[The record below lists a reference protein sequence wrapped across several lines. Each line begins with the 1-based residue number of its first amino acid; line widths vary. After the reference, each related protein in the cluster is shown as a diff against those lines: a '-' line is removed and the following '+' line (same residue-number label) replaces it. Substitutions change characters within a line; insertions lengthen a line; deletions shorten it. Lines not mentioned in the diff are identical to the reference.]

1 MFLFKKEEVT
11 NNLLNEKRAFNKT
24 SIHVSN
30 IMMGFCLC
38 TLFVLKGLT
47 INAQTTPAT
56 SNFGCISKYQNV
68 GNWTEEGWQHHGKWY
83 FDGGMNGYIT
93 NCNGNNVTIR
103 KWVKQKYNQSP
114 TWWVGEYD
122 MIDVEVTGTMRV
134 YDNSDA
140 DWIGFVFGYQGPF
153 GYHSSADSID
163 GDFLLF
169 DWKQSN
175 EGCCSKEGFSLSR
188 LDGKLPHNLN
198 GTTLRYHYPYLPVYD
213 TIATRY
219 GSTEGWKDYV
229 TNHFKLIYTK
239 TNTTIII
246 NQAGPVSTNPS
257 TNDTIFNVNGTYK
270 PGRFGFYN
278 CSQDNSAYGAVRY
291 RLMKDFEFSDPVI
304 CKGGTAELNFL
315 GNDEMNFNYD
325 LIKNMTWIYGDGDID
340 TISFPDST
348 TINSTHTYNT
358 AGTYNVML
366 LIENCS
372 GCIDTAYNTIT
383 VTDSE
388 ISVINAIDP
397 LCFEDASGSIDIT
410 VNDGTA
416 PFQYN
421 WSNGESNEDISNLTA
436 GNYWVTMVDNNGCL
450 DSTNITLTDPAL
462 LDLTLSATNETCVG
476 DSDGEIIASP
486 SGGTGSYTYS
496 WTPQNNNS
504 SSLANLTAGSY
515 SLTVEDDNGC
525 TVTKT
530 ANLTSYSLPIVT
542 ANASQEIICIGE
554 PTQLTGS
561 GADSY
566 TWDNNVTD
574 GDNVSPSV
582 TTTYTVTG
590 TDANTCMNTAQITVT
605 VHALPIVTANASED
619 TICVGEPTQLTGSG
633 ADNYTWDNN
642 VTDGDNVS
650 PSVTTTYTVTGTD
663 ANTCMNTA
671 QITVTVHA
679 LPIVTANASED
690 TICVGEPT
698 QLTGSGADNY
708 TWDNNVT
715 DGDNVSPSVTT
726 TYTVTGTDANTCM
739 NTAQITV
746 TVHALPIVTANAS
759 EDTICVGEPT
769 QLTGSGADNYTWDNN
784 VTDGDN
790 VSPSVTTTYT
800 VTGTDANTCVNTAQI
815 TVTVHNNPIANAGI
829 DGLICP
835 GDDFPITASGGGSY
849 FWPHSGEATAT
860 ITVSPS
866 VDTWYTVEVT
876 NSFDCENSDSVLIE
890 LIVPGFTEAMN
901 DTGTVENI
909 YFIEIDAGQNDL
921 GDLSTIAIISNP
933 ANGNCSVNPTNGV
946 ITYQPDPGF
955 VGTDTIKY
963 IICDE
968 DCNNS
973 CDEGFIYIT
982 VIDEVLLEIPNGFSP
997 NGDGINDELIIEGL
1011 YKYPENEITIFNRW
1025 GDQVYYAKPYN
1036 NDWDGYGNNNSMLI
1050 GENKLIDGTYFYYFK
1065 YDNEHS
1071 VQSGNIELKRK

>member
-590 TDANTCMNTAQITVT
+590 TDANTC
-605 VHALPIVTANASED
+605 
-619 TICVGEPTQLTGSG
+619 
-633 ADNYTWDNN
+633 
-642 VTDGDNVS
+642 
-650 PSVTTTYTVTGTD
+650 
-663 ANTCMNTA
+663 
-671 QITVTVHA
+671 
-679 LPIVTANASED
+679 
-690 TICVGEPT
+690 
-698 QLTGSGADNY
+698 
-708 TWDNNVT
+708 
-715 DGDNVSPSVTT
+715 
-726 TYTVTGTDANTCM
+726 
-739 NTAQITV
+739 
-746 TVHALPIVTANAS
+746 
-759 EDTICVGEPT
+759 
-769 QLTGSGADNYTWDNN
+769 
-784 VTDGDN
+784 
-790 VSPSVTTTYT
+790 
-800 VTGTDANTCVNTAQI
+800 VNTAQI